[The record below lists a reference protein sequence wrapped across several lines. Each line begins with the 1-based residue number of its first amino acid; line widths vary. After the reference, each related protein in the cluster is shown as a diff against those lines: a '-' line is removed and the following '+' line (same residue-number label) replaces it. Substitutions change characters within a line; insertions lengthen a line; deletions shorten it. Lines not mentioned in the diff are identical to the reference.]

1 MNVLFVDD
9 ADTCL
14 APMACGFLKAAVELQ
29 GDVDVQVDSAGL
41 RALDDAASEQAIT
54 VMTEHDIDL
63 TSHRSKA
70 LSSDIIRQVDLIL
83 TMSSEQLRQ
92 LSHSYSEAN
101 GKSFRLTTY
110 VDVRDNLRTDLY
122 GGAAWMYE
130 EASDVL
136 LLALIK
142 LAPKLGLSVQ
152 SLPDLPD
159 VDPDDGEPVSQSWRT
174 EPPKPRT
181 RSKKMGMYEGMRMQY
196 EERAIARCYE
206 AQNKLRS
213 SNFRTVEEYR
223 DLRDDVDEGLWVLEC
238 WRLGGELTPPSNPYV
253 PEG

>member
-9 ADTCL
+9 GNTCL
-14 APMACGFLKAAVELQ
+14 GPMACGLLRSGVESQ
-29 GDVDVQVDSAGL
+29 GDVEVHVDSAGL
-41 RALDDAASEQAIT
+41 RVLGNTASEQAIA
-54 VMTEHDIDL
+54 VMKDHEIDL
-63 TSHRSKA
+63 TGHRPKA
-70 LSSDIIRQVDLIL
+70 LSSELISWADLVL
-83 TMSSEQLRQ
+83 TMTGEQLREVSQ
-92 LSHSYSEAN
+92 TYPEAH

-110 VDVRDNLRTDLY
+110 VDVRDELRSDLF

-142 LAPKLGLSVQ
+142 LAPKVGLSAQ

-159 VDPDDGEPVSQSWRT
+159 IDPDDGEPVSQSWRT
-174 EPPKPRT
+174 EPPQPRT
-181 RSKKMGMYEGMRMQY
+181 RSEKMGLYEGMRMQY

-206 AQNKLRS
+206 AQHKLRS
-213 SNFRTVEEYR
+213 SDFRTVEEYR

-238 WRLGGELTPPSNPYV
+238 WRLGGELTPPANPY
-253 PEG
+253 GGTG